1 MEVIMTREQAKQKLI
16 SFGIAEPT
24 DEQVTDFLN
33 TIGTETKKEKD
44 RADGYKAKADKA
56 DELQTQLDDLNSQ
69 NLSDIE
75 KANKELEKANQR
87 IAELEKNDAIKTQRS
102 LAMEKFK
109 VTAEQAKQIVKDD
122 GSLDYDILGQII
134 SDKESASATAKEHEI
149 ADNATNPGGGSAGT
163 SNDTKSTAEK
173 IAEKMFSGQKQEN
186 NILSHYIGGNQK

>member
-1 MEVIMTREQAKQKLI
+1 MTREQAKQKLI
-16 SFGIAEPT
+16 SFGVAEPT
-24 DEQVTDFLN
+24 DEHITDFLN

-75 KANKELEKANQR
+75 KANKELEKANER

-134 SDKESASATAKEHEI
+134 SDKESASATAKEQEI
-149 ADNATNPGGGSAGT
+149 ADNATNPGGGGAGAN
-163 SNDTKSTAEK
+163 NDKKSTAEK

-186 NILSHYIGGNQK
+186 NILSHYLGGK